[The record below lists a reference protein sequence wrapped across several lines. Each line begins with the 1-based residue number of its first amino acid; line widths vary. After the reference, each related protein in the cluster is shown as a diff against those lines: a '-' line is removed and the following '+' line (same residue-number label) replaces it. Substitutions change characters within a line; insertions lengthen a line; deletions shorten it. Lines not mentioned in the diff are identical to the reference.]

1 MGSGPFLQN
10 QGDLGQQQLGQAP
23 MNMSGGINPNPAMG
37 MLPASNMS
45 LQQPNQRFLMQGGPQ
60 QQLQHGQQPG
70 RPNMI
75 RPGQGPQQMIPAP
88 NAAGGPH
95 MAGLNPQ
102 VQNVGFPTQGMS
114 NQQMPGNHIRRVP
127 SQSHMVPP
135 NMNPVV
141 SGGMGIP
148 QGVPPPMQHQANQM
162 RLQHQQQQQRQQMA
176 AAAARQMGGGS
187 QMMNP
192 GMGGGGVGQGPV
204 MNSLQQPG
212 SMGPQPHPMFPNG
225 VPNQPSQLA
234 ASPRPNSLPPNA
246 LGMGSSG
253 PQIPVNRAS
262 MTPDNSS
269 AMGFL
274 APPQHQPQPVP
285 QPPQTAGTPAS
296 HASPLPSNPAD
307 QLAHPSRPQSRPQSQ
322 PQHHSNPQMPPQS
335 TPSRTQ
341 TPRSAHPSLPPNAP
355 GMPGQPP
362 SLQQGVRIPP
372 PPGAGPHPRQQT
384 PVSAGGHGPQP
395 PQGMLQPQLTGGGQ
409 QQQPQHQP
417 QPGMVAG
424 PPPPPPSQQQQPQ
437 PGGMV
442 VRQPPP
448 GNIPL
453 PPQGIQNMPA
463 PAPMPLQPQ
472 PPSRNQYS
480 SVIGSGQGLI
490 RLLQFSGILSS
501 ENKNKLQLSWWNDLV
516 KEYFTP
522 KAVMRFTLWKDNQK
536 NEAKPFEINL
546 PILPRFFLVTTQS
559 GVKSMT
565 LALDGARER
574 IYAQG
579 HAIVECVA
587 AVWTYKYTNG
597 YTVTLRG
604 PLTAHVVV
612 TATNP
617 PNPQAPN
624 QGSYML
630 KFEEFEFDALH
641 HDKYISLDAIT
652 GSRMAD
658 PSHGR
663 QLTNSSA
670 EAQSEE
676 QQRQLEEPRVLIDQ
690 ASIPG
695 EPVNAFGIP
704 QATMRCLELAESV
717 GSMADLITFA
727 NETKLGPLDAL
738 AKFAQRLRDNGATLL
753 PPTMGANQ
761 VFLNP
766 NLNNNTNNS
775 HNQSQPQPQMI
786 TLNSSA
792 PPSITTPQH
801 NASQTIPPP
810 PKATLAGSPRT
821 MPNSP
826 QKEHRSVPQQN
837 QAGTSGGSDGMGSAA
852 SPAVSTADT
861 NTPPLSHS
869 SLKRKQTSDTS
880 SPAMSNAEGPPAK
893 RSARKRGRTGTTG
906 GAG

>member
-1 MGSGPFLQN
+1 MNMNTNLLRNHMSQSQAMLGMGSGPFLQN

-269 AMGFL
+269 AMGFVSYPGSQFPNNGMGPRVPPQGNQFPFQPSTPEASDTSMNLMNQGTPNSQPRPGFQPTPAQQLQMNNANAMNSTNTDPFSGHNFPMAPPSSVPPRPPSQHTNHGMNTHPMGPQL

-727 NETKLGPLDAL
+727 NETKLGPL
-738 AKFAQRLRDNGATLL
+738 G
-753 PPTMGANQ
+753 
-761 VFLNP
+761 
-766 NLNNNTNNS
+766 
-775 HNQSQPQPQMI
+775 I
-786 TLNSSA
+786 Y
-792 PPSITTPQH
+792 
-801 NASQTIPPP
+801 
-810 PKATLAGSPRT
+810 
-821 MPNSP
+821 
-826 QKEHRSVPQQN
+826 
-837 QAGTSGGSDGMGSAA
+837 
-852 SPAVSTADT
+852 
-861 NTPPLSHS
+861 
-869 SLKRKQTSDTS
+869 
-880 SPAMSNAEGPPAK
+880 
-893 RSARKRGRTGTTG
+893 
-906 GAG
+906 